1 MLIAKEGLREITLA
15 TLVLGACA
23 VTAGWFYWLSVIPFA
38 LLWLWVIAFFRD
50 PVRQREFDVGELCSP
65 ADGTITEVSEL
76 DGYEGIDGPVVRIG
90 MFLSLFNVHVNRMP
104 CAGCV
109 RSTAYRP
116 GKFLDARNEQSGA
129 LNESNTLVI
138 DPDEPLGGPII
149 VRQVA
154 GLVARRII
162 CHAQAG
168 QQWAIGARFGIIKF
182 GSRTELIVPRLS
194 GTQIT
199 VGLGDK
205 VRAGL
210 TVLARQPHGVKSN
223 AQREEES
230 STAVCRQGQNNA
242 VPVVESGR

>member
-15 TLVLGACA
+15 TLVLGVCA
-23 VTAGWFYWLSVIPFA
+23 LAAGWFHWLPAIPFA

-50 PVRQREFDVGELCSP
+50 PARKREFAAGELCSP

-76 DGYEGIDGPVVRIG
+76 DSYDGIDGRVVRIG

-109 RSTAYRP
+109 RSIVYKP
-116 GKFLDARNEQSGA
+116 GKFLDARNIESGA

-138 DPDEPLGGPII
+138 DPDELLGGPIV

-162 CHAQAG
+162 CHARVG
-168 QQWAIGARFGIIKF
+168 QRWAIGARFGIIKF
-182 GSRTELIVPRLS
+182 GSRTELIIPRLS
-194 GTQIT
+194 GTQIR

-210 TVLARQPHGVKSN
+210 TVLACQPGGAESN
-223 AQREEES
+223 AQRQHES
-230 STAVCRQGQNNA
+230 SSPTGHQMESGVA
-242 VPVVESGR
+242 PVVESSR